1 MAALTS
7 RYTIRALNP
16 QAFRIAVTLGKY
28 QLQSSELNLITL
40 PGPQIPYSS
49 ASKP

>member
-7 RYTIRALNP
+7 GYTIRASNP

-28 QLQSSELNLITL
+28 PLQSELILITP
-40 PGPQIPYSS
+40 PGPQIPNSS

>member
-7 RYTIRALNP
+7 RYTIRASNP
-16 QAFRIAVTLGKY
+16 QAFRIDVTLGKY
-28 QLQSSELNLITL
+28 HLQSELNLITL